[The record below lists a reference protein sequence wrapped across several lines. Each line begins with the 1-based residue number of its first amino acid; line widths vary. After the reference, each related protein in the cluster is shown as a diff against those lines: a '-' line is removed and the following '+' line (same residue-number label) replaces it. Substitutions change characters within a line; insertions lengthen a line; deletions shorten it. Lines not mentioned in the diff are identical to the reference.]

1 LTVEYP
7 EFGRAAGPPWELAA
21 ALFFVREVTFGLG
34 RAGGRFLG
42 ARTSGATLPPSSAS
56 QRSITVAFERF
67 AEVAPAPVS
76 GSAPTGSDADGNVS
90 VFSDND
96 MASDVFL
103 TVRAVV

>member
-1 LTVEYP
+1 MTVEYP
-7 EFGRAAGPPWELAA
+7 ELGRAADPPWELAA

-42 ARTSGATLPPSSAS
+42 ARTSGATVPPSSAS

-67 AEVAPAPVS
+67 AEVAPAS